1 MRGQKDAYTFLRFTA
16 KNCSC
21 IPSGRTIREVAKRF
35 MVTKRTVHRLV
46 QQYKQTQDLTP
57 KKVGTKRVGILEQ
70 NKVAIL
76 AIVEE
81 YPDTVFSEILGYG
94 RVVHTPMEGIRV
106 VPCNQQKDCKCLW
119 QYVEIIGERLGIHV
133 SISTLHSF
141 LKKHKITLKK
151 RHSAVKKPRVKLCR
165 NNA

>member
-1 MRGQKDAYTFLRFTA
+1 MRGQRDAYTFLRFTA

-70 NKVAIL
+70 NQVAIL

-81 YPDTVFSEILGYG
+81 YPDTVYLSIKGY
-94 RVVHTPMEGIRV
+94 
-106 VPCNQQKDCKCLW
+106 
-119 QYVEIIGERLGIHV
+119 
-133 SISTLHSF
+133 
-141 LKKHKITLKK
+141 
-151 RHSAVKKPRVKLCR
+151 KKPPSFSRLRIIDSRQVGFNCIP
-165 NNA
+165 